1 MNPHKKLTT
10 AQAALYLGL
19 SVSTLKN
26 LRASGEGPA
35 WFKPTDAINSPVL
48 YEVFDLDTW
57 VRERKNH
64 G

>member
-1 MNPHKKLTT
+1 MSPHTKLTT
-10 AQAALYLGL
+10 AQAAKYLHM

-26 LRASGEGPA
+26 LRASGDGPA

-48 YEVFDLDTW
+48 YEVVDLDMW
-57 VRERKNH
+57 VKGRKRN